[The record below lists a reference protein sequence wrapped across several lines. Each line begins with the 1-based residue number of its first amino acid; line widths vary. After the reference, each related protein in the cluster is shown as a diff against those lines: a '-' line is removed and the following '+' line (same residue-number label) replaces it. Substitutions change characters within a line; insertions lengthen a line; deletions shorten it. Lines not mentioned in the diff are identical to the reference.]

1 MLGSV
6 CSSLRLHSSGA
17 DKLQPLLVGYK
28 KSYVCK
34 TSGHFFVLTGSI
46 RVLLVPQVCMQRM

>member
-28 KSYVCK
+28 KSKCVK
-34 TSGHFFVLTGSI
+34 HRAIFFELTI
-46 RVLLVPQVCMQRM
+46 RVLFLPQVCMQSM